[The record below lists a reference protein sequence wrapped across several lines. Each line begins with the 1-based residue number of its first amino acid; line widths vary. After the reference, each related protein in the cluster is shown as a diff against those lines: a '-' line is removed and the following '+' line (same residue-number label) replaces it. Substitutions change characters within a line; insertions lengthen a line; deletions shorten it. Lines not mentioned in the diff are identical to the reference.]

1 VASLIV
7 YDVISILMAGC
18 RCLAFLIYKYP
29 CQAAE
34 HNWLDNLRSLAAAP
48 VAAAHLLTLRGGSFG
63 NRSVIVLWPNHE
75 NNEPLFSH
83 HTAHN
88 ARSRTSG
95 NRIIKHKRCAPQ
107 SRFLECLALCL
118 NVDQQIFMMRSS
130 TDGSARRIFL

>member
-1 VASLIV
+1 M
-7 YDVISILMAGC
+7 ISILMAGC

-48 VAAAHLLTLRGGSFG
+48 VAAAHLLTLHGGSFG

-83 HTAHN
+83 HTHTTPALGHQATASSNTNAMPHN
-88 ARSRTSG
+88 LV
-95 NRIIKHKRCAPQ
+95 
-107 SRFLECLALCL
+107 FLECLALCL
-118 NVDQQIFMMRSS
+118 NVDQQIFMMQL
-130 TDGSARRIFL
+130 DGSARRIFL

>member
-1 VASLIV
+1 M
-7 YDVISILMAGC
+7 ISILMAGC

-48 VAAAHLLTLRGGSFG
+48 VAAAHLLTLHGGSFG

-83 HTAHN
+83 HTHN
-88 ARSRTSG
+88 TRSRTSG
-95 NRIIKHKRCAPQ
+95 NRIIKHKRYAPQ
-107 SRFLECLALCL
+107 SGFFRMLGALP
-118 NVDQQIFMMRSS
+118 
-130 TDGSARRIFL
+130 